1 MKNKLLWTALFFTAI
16 VAVGGVL
23 AGQDRPGAV
32 VGQRTPTDPE
42 TSRIVR
48 GFLIAPVPLKLHGR
62 NRALVG
68 LGSYIVNA
76 QAGCNDCHTV
86 PPFAPGHDPYLGEP
100 KQINAEHYLA
110 GGREF
115 GPDIVSDNITPDEDG
130 KPAGLTFQEFRTLIR
145 TGHDPDEPD
154 EILQVMPWPIFREM
168 KDHDL
173 EAIYEYLRSIP
184 HIDSDEEE

>member
-1 MKNKLLWTALFFTAI
+1 MKRRLVWTGLFFAVI

-23 AGQDRPGAV
+23 VGQDQPGL

-86 PPFAPGHDPYLGEP
+86 PPYAPGHDPYLGEP
-100 KQINAEHYLA
+100 KQINAERYLA
-110 GGREF
+110 GGRDF
-115 GPDIVSDNITPDEDG
+115 GIAVSDNITPDEDG

-145 TGHDPDEPD
+145 TGHEPGGDEL
-154 EILQVMPWPIFREM
+154 LQVMPWPIFKEM

-184 HIDSDEEE
+184 HIEGGEEE

>member
-1 MKNKLLWTALFFTAI
+1 MKRKFLWIALFFAGI
-16 VAVGGVL
+16 AAAGGVV
-23 AGQDRPGAV
+23 AGQQDQPE
-32 VGQRTPTDPE
+32 GQRTPTDPE

-48 GFLIAPVPLKLHGR
+48 GYLIAPVPLKLRGR

-76 QAGCNDCHTV
+76 QAGCNDCHTN
-86 PPFAPGHDPYLGEP
+86 PPFAPGGDPFLGEP
-100 KQINAEHYLA
+100 KQINAERYLA

-115 GPDIVSDNITPDEDG
+115 GPIVSANITPDEDG
-130 KPAGLTFQEFRTLIR
+130 KPAGLTFQQFRTLIR
-145 TGHDPDEPD
+145 TGHDPDNPD

-173 EAIYEYLRSIP
+173 QAIYEYLRSIP
-184 HIDSDEEE
+184 HID